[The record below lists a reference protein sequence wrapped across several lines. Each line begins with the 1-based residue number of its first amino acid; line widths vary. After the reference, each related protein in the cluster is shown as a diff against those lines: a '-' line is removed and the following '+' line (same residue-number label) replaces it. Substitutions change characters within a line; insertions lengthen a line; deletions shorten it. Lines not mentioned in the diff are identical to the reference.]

1 MRVWPHQRWLWL
13 LLAVLTLLASL
24 PAANAAG
31 IDFTEATQQD
41 ISARA
46 SWCITAP
53 ERDITDVLTASG
65 SGCTFRP
72 LDPEEV
78 GQGFSRQA
86 FWLRLEVNNPTDME
100 QERWLR
106 VGHPRLEWVSL
117 FQPDAG
123 GHWQRQD
130 TGLAIPHAR
139 HPVMAMD
146 TILPLTLAAGEHRTV
161 YVRVFSQSAI
171 DLSLTLWTPEAYVS
185 AQQRLAISLSLGYGA
200 LLAAVV
206 LTLLGYLK
214 WRDRAYLF
222 FAASLLAETL
232 LNASFIGL
240 LPLYFWPAEWAF
252 DTRLTVLAAGSTT
265 TFFALFSRHFI
276 GNITRYRSYHR
287 LLLTCTTLLLL
298 CVLWACVVD
307 LRSGIQGV
315 YPCILATQLSGIAL
329 FFRAWRDGSRGAG
342 FLLVSYVLM
351 VAPMVYRLLMAFGGS
366 PASELNAVVY
376 SWRFALITPVILA
389 GIIQR
394 SEKLREAAQQAAARV
409 QFLAQ
414 MSHEFRT
421 PLNVMLG
428 YAELLERNSQRVT
441 VPESAAAIKRSGRY
455 LLGMIDEILDHARGV
470 AGKLSLAPVPVDW
483 PAFMAALEQST
494 SLLVQT
500 QGNRFHL
507 RQSGAMPA
515 TLRLDERRFRQ
526 VLDVLLSNANRYTR
540 QGDITLHCAATP
552 IPPATPAG
560 PGKIRLSCS
569 VSDTGCGIAP
579 EELEHIFEP
588 FTRGSAGRNSGIDG
602 VGMGLCVA
610 QQLVRLMGG
619 EIGVDSQP
627 GAGSRFFFSL
637 DCELAE
643 AATTVPARPY
653 PGRLSPACTVLVVE
667 DDPANSRL
675 LSLLLADCG
684 FTVHTASSG
693 AEARPL
699 LAPPVELVITD
710 QFMADGDGWQ
720 VLRDAAAQALPVILL
735 SAAPPQRPRGFPA
748 GLDFAAVL
756 LKPVNADELLRH
768 ISTLLSLPGDEDE
781 AAAEEAQAPGNAASL
796 AIPAPP
802 ATLLAP
808 LTAMIEA
815 GAVTDIADWLEDF
828 SHRQPQ
834 YAAYAAQ
841 LAACNLALDFAGLR
855 RLSRGNQVD
864 SAASEGKRG

>member
-1 MRVWPHQRWLWL
+1 MRAWPRQRWLWL
-13 LLAVLTLLASL
+13 LRPVLGLLALLTLLAFL

-53 ERDITDVLTASG
+53 ERDITAVVAP
-65 SGCTFRP
+65 SGCVFRP

-78 GQGFSRQA
+78 GRGFSRQA
-86 FWLRLEVNNPTDME
+86 FWLRLEVNNPTGME

-117 FQPDAG
+117 FEPDAA
-123 GHWQRQD
+123 GHWQRRD

-171 DLSLTLWTPEAYVS
+171 DLSLTLWTPEAYIS

-232 LNASFIGL
+232 LNATFIGL

-366 PASELNAVVY
+366 PASELNAVIY

-494 SLLVQT
+494 TLLTQA
-500 QGNRFHL
+500 QGNRFRL
-507 RQSGAMPA
+507 TQTGTMPA
-515 TLRLDERRFRQ
+515 TLLLDERRFRQ

-540 QGDITLHCAATP
+540 QGDITLHCAAT
-552 IPPATPAG
+552 AVT
-560 PGKIRLSCS
+560 PGKIHLSCT

-579 EELEHIFEP
+579 DELEHIFEP
-588 FTRGSAGRNSGIDG
+588 FTRGSAGRDSGIDG

-627 GAGSRFFFSL
+627 GAGSRFFFSI

-643 AATTVPARPY
+643 APSPAPAL
-653 PGRLSPACTVLVVE
+653 PHAGRLSQSCTVLVVE

-684 FTVHTASSG
+684 FTVHTAASG

-756 LKPVNADELLRH
+756 LKPVNADELLEH
-768 ISTLLSLPGDEDE
+768 ISALLALPGDEDE
-781 AAAEEAQAPGNAASL
+781 AAADEVQAPGNAASP
-796 AIPAPP
+796 APPAPP

-828 SHRQPQ
+828 SRRHPE
-834 YAAYAAQ
+834 YATYAAQ

-855 RLSRGNQVD
+855 RLSRGDQAGGTG
-864 SAASEGKRG
+864 AAGSGE